1 MQFWV
6 VQMLGFH
13 FTRKNLIIE
22 ELRLTV
28 KYSSQDSNTTAW
40 SVSVEM
46 SLFPH
51 LKLLKCFLWYLIL
64 AENVFWIQEPDRQ
77 HSWLVWIVLVAKW
90 WCIANKNCERW
101 KTAPKWLI
109 IFAYWQPWMIAS
121 SKRINLSTLSI
132 HSTCLLYFVTIL
144 WSIHLWSFYYQ
155 PRICWGRS

>member
-1 MQFWV
+1 MP
-6 VQMLGFH
+6 GCH

-64 AENVFWIQEPDRQ
+64 AENVF
-77 HSWLVWIVLVAKW
+77 
-90 WCIANKNCERW
+90 
-101 KTAPKWLI
+101 
-109 IFAYWQPWMIAS
+109 
-121 SKRINLSTLSI
+121 
-132 HSTCLLYFVTIL
+132 
-144 WSIHLWSFYYQ
+144 
-155 PRICWGRS
+155 